1 MIWKLS
7 IPFVTYIDHILSRS
21 IIFFWDMP
29 YSKSRLLRVF
39 FPMIN
44 LSCKISDHIFF
55 STIIPKRR
63 WWWFQEKGCLSLR
76 CTNYNNP
83 SLCMYVYWA
92 DNMFMLKCCSHV
104 CPTLVLID
112 DVTTEE
118 EEENVKFLFLY
129 CWDVGDDALNEQNV
143 TCFERYF

>member
-7 IPFVTYIDHILSRS
+7 IPFVTYIDHILSRA

-55 STIIPKRR
+55 
-63 WWWFQEKGCLSLR
+63 
-76 CTNYNNP
+76 YNNTQTMMV
-83 SLCMYVYWA
+83 LCEGDAYPWDVPTTTIQVCVYVYWA

-118 EEENVKFLFLY
+118 EGENGKFLFLY
-129 CWDVGDDALNEQNV
+129 CWDVGDDALNVNDV
-143 TCFERYF
+143 TCCERYV